1 MIKVTHWLIRGKSQ
15 LAYIC
20 SGIELTADSV

>member
-1 MIKVTHWLIRGKSQ
+1 VVKLKSQ
-15 LAYIC
+15 LAYTC